1 MAFNLLN
8 PYRIDYLVHLPPD
21 KGGVKSVENQNRF
34 QGVLDSTSSLTEHG
48 VIVLQHD
55 IYFEAVNLAIGYTL
69 PYVLGHNPPF
79 DVKPVMQ
86 CQGRPSAD
94 MYAETNTNPDS
105 PALEREGDVATRS
118 SNIGYTG
125 AANDVTVAITRT
137 YSGPNGYQTN
147 TITRS
152 GGTLQASVAVGKA
165 SGILVGLVTI
175 MNILY

>member
-1 MAFNLLN
+1 
-8 PYRIDYLVHLPPD
+8 LVHLPPD
-21 KGGVKSVENQNRF
+21 KGGVESVENQNRF
-34 QGVLDSTSSLTEHG
+34 QGVLDTTSSLTEHG

-137 YSGPNGYQTN
+137 YSGPNGYQTS
-147 TITRS
+147 TLTRS
-152 GGTLQASVAVGKA
+152 GGALRTPVAVGMTNI
-165 SGILVGLVTI
+165 ILGALVVI
-175 MNILY
+175 MGVVYME